1 MPIKLPI
8 PEQNESLERYTVRCA
23 KFAKGVDPEE
33 FNEAVWS
40 MWGQYRGPTDAEK
53 MAARKFSPQRYE
65 LDKGIC
71 VFSEHETTTAKGEH
85 RKYDLKELAKI
96 VRGNNDRISDVGA
109 FPAISDGH
117 TSNPED
123 PTQREPPILGYAGNY
138 RLGLIG
144 HKKPR
149 WAVFHDEYQKKE
161 HVKTLREEKP
171 RRSVEL
177 WTFKDGR
184 AHFDPIA
191 AIGSEAPR
199 LPLPQRFSQFSY
211 QDATVEKYTFAGNYA
226 SPGGNTFVQSMGTMR
241 SPKKPE
247 GKYGS
252 FAGGGWSELQ
262 SAKQKDKT
270 SLQNLSDMSAG
281 AKPIP
286 SNAYRN
292 PQTGALSFAPP
303 GLKAGPNTSP
313 SFERK
318 STYAAE
324 PAGKATPITQPTG
337 ENAMPMLA
345 PQDLQQVIH
354 AIAQTPQFDFLTKL
368 VETFKTPDGLI
379 QAIQGG
385 GIGAEEGGLDGGLEG
400 DLGDGGGLDES
411 LGTAPE
417 GDDLGD
423 LDALGGGEEEPE
435 PTPEPEGEPTGE
447 APPEE
452 EPEPERRS
460 MSTAGNAVV
469 EKYTQLQRSHNE
481 ALKDMATMHGRIQ
494 QLERINANHAR
505 RAKIADLQQRFP
517 TFIDASDELE
527 RCLYSQK
534 GSMTD
539 AEFEKH
545 IADVER
551 YAERHAK
558 ASVYIPTGDA
568 PKTEDDLGSP
578 EKYAMAQKI
587 NQRAVKI
594 ATDYASKNPGKVM
607 AYDEAKRLAREELTK

>member
-123 PTQREPPILGYAGNY
+123 PNQREPPILGYAGNY

-161 HVKTLREEKP
+161 HVKTLREDKP

-191 AIGSEAPR
+191 AIGAEAPR
-199 LPLPQRFSQFSY
+199 LPLPQRFTQFSY
-211 QDATVEKYTFAGNYA
+211 QDATVEKYTFAGNYTA
-226 SPGGNTFVQSMGTMR
+226 PAACNTYVASMGTMKT
-241 SPKKPE
+241 PKT
-247 GKYGS
+247 
-252 FAGGGWSELQ
+252 
-262 SAKQKDKT
+262 KD
-270 SLQNLSDMSAG
+270 
-281 AKPIP
+281 
-286 SNAYRN
+286 R
-292 PQTGALSFAPP
+292 
-303 GLKAGPNTSP
+303 
-313 SFERK
+313 
-318 STYAAE
+318 YAAE
-324 PAGKATPITQPTG
+324 PAGKATPTNQPTG

-354 AIAQTPQFDFLTKL
+354 AISQTPQFDLLSKL
-368 VETFKTPDGLI
+368 LETFKTPDALI

-385 GIGAEEGGLDGGLEG
+385 GMGAEMGGEDLEGG
-400 DLGDGGGLDES
+400 DLGEGGGGLDEG

-417 GDDLGD
+417 GGDLDD

-505 RAKIADLQQRFP
+505 RAKIADLQTRFP
-517 TFIDASDELE
+517 TFIDATEELE

-568 PKTEDDLGSP
+568 PKMEDDLGSP
-578 EKYAMAQKI
+578 EKYAMSQKI

-607 AYDEAKRLAREELTK
+607 AYEEAKRLAREELTK

>member
-1 MPIKLPI
+1 MSTIKLPI

-123 PTQREPPILGYAGNY
+123 PNQREPPILGYAGNY

-199 LPLPQRFSQFSY
+199 LPLPQRFTQFAY

-226 SPGGNTFVQSMGTMR
+226 APAAGNTFVQSMGTMKK
-241 SPKKPE
+241 SPRLEKE
-247 GKYGS
+247 
-252 FAGGGWSELQ
+252 FQAQ
-262 SAKQKDKT
+262 SHRMEKERQTQSDRMEKERQAQSSRMDKAYP
-270 SLQNLSDMSAG
+270 QQSD
-281 AKPIP
+281 
-286 SNAYRN
+286 R
-292 PQTGALSFAPP
+292 
-303 GLKAGPNTSP
+303 
-313 SFERK
+313 
-318 STYAAE
+318 YAAE
-324 PAGKATPITQPTG
+324 PAGKATPTTQPTG

-354 AIAQTPQFDFLTKL
+354 AISQTPQFDFLTKL
-368 VETFKTPDGLI
+368 LEAFKTPDALI
-379 QAIQGG
+379 EAIQGG
-385 GIGAEEGGLDGGLEG
+385 GAGLGGDEGLEGGLDQGGDEAMDQG
-400 DLGDGGGLDES
+400 LGI
-411 LGTAPE
+411 APE

-423 LDALGGGEEEPE
+423 LDALGGGEGEEPE
-435 PTPEPEGEPTGE
+435 PTPESGGEGPPSEE

-460 MSTAGNAVV
+460 MNTAGNAVV

-481 ALKDMATMHGRIQ
+481 ALKDMATMHSRIQ

-505 RAKIADLQQRFP
+505 RAKIAELQNRFP
-517 TFIDASDELE
+517 TFIDAAEETE

-551 YAERHAK
+551 YAEKHAK

-568 PKTEDDLGSP
+568 PKTEEDLGSP
-578 EKYAMAQKI
+578 EKYAMAQRISSRAIEISTAHRNKI
-587 NQRAVKI
+587 EAARKAGVQPPPDL
-594 ATDYASKNPGKVM
+594 DYE
-607 AYDEAKRLAREELTK
+607 EAKRIAREELTK

>member
-1 MPIKLPI
+1 MPIQLPI
-8 PEQNESLERYTVRCA
+8 PEQSESLERYTVRCA
-23 KFAKGVDPEE
+23 KLAKGVDPEE
-33 FNEAVWS
+33 FNETVWS
-40 MWGQYRGPTDAEK
+40 TWNRYRGPTDAEK

-123 PTQREPPILGYAGNY
+123 PNQREPPILGYAGNY

-161 HVKTLREEKP
+161 HLKTLREDKP

-199 LPLPQRFSQFSY
+199 LPLPQRFTQFSY
-211 QDATVEKYTFAGNYA
+211 QDATVEKYTFAGSYA
-226 SPGGNTFVQSMGTMR
+226 APAGNTFVQSMGTMKA
-241 SPKKPE
+241 PK
-247 GKYGS
+247 S
-252 FAGGGWSELQ
+252 
-262 SAKQKDKT
+262 KD
-270 SLQNLSDMSAG
+270 
-281 AKPIP
+281 
-286 SNAYRN
+286 R
-292 PQTGALSFAPP
+292 
-303 GLKAGPNTSP
+303 
-313 SFERK
+313 
-318 STYAAE
+318 YAAE

-337 ENAMPMLA
+337 DSAMPMLA

-354 AIAQTPQFDFLTKL
+354 AISQTPQFDFLTKL
-368 VETFKTPDGLI
+368 LEAFKTPDGLI

-385 GIGAEEGGLDGGLEG
+385 GMGGEEGGLEGGME
-400 DLGDGGGLDES
+400 GGLDDGGAGLDDG
-411 LGTAPE
+411 LGGEPG
-417 GDDLGD
+417 GDELGD
-423 LDALGGGEEEPE
+423 LDALGGEDAALGGGEEE
-435 PTPEPEGEPTGE
+435 PTPEPEAAGPGE

-452 EPEPERRS
+452 EPLPERRS
-460 MSTAGNAVV
+460 MTTAGNAVV

-481 ALKDMATMHGRIQ
+481 ALKDMATMHSRIQ
-494 QLERINANHAR
+494 LLERTNANHAR
-505 RAKIADLQQRFP
+505 RAKIADLQSRFP
-517 TFIDASDELE
+517 TFVDASEETE

-534 GSMTD
+534 GSMSD
-539 AEFEKH
+539 AEFDKH

-551 YAERHAK
+551 YAEKHAK
-558 ASVYIPTGDA
+558 SSVYIPSGDA
-568 PKTEDDLGSP
+568 PKMEDDLGSP
-578 EKYAMAQKI
+578 EKYAMSQKI

-607 AYDEAKRLAREELTK
+607 AYEEAKRIAREDLSK

>member
-1 MPIKLPI
+1 
-8 PEQNESLERYTVRCA
+8 
-23 KFAKGVDPEE
+23 
-33 FNEAVWS
+33 
-40 MWGQYRGPTDAEK
+40 

-123 PTQREPPILGYAGNY
+123 PNQREPPILGYAGNY

-211 QDATVEKYTFAGNYA
+211 QDATVEKYTFVGNYA
-226 SPGGNTFVQSMGTMR
+226 APAAGNTFVQSMGTMKA
-241 SPKKPE
+241 PKT
-247 GKYGS
+247 
-252 FAGGGWSELQ
+252 
-262 SAKQKDKT
+262 KD
-270 SLQNLSDMSAG
+270 
-281 AKPIP
+281 
-286 SNAYRN
+286 R
-292 PQTGALSFAPP
+292 
-303 GLKAGPNTSP
+303 
-313 SFERK
+313 
-318 STYAAE
+318 YAAE
-324 PAGKATPITQPTG
+324 PAGKATPTTQSTG
-337 ENAMPMLA
+337 DNAMPMLA

-354 AIAQTPQFDFLTKL
+354 AISQTPQFDFLTKL
-368 VETFKTPDGLI
+368 LEAFKTPDALI
-379 QAIQGG
+379 EAIQGG
-385 GIGAEEGGLDGGLEG
+385 GMGGEEGGLESGLDDGGGAGLDGGL
-400 DLGDGGGLDES
+400 GGEPG
-411 LGTAPE
+411 

-423 LDALGGGEEEPE
+423 LDALGGGGDDLGGGGGEEPE
-435 PTPEPEGEPTGE
+435 PTPESGGEGPPSDE

-452 EPEPERRS
+452 EPEPEKRS
-460 MSTAGNAVV
+460 MNTAGNAVV

-481 ALKDMATMHGRIQ
+481 ALKDMATMHARIQ
-494 QLERINANHAR
+494 QLERVNANHAR
-505 RAKIADLQQRFP
+505 RAKISDLQSRFP
-517 TFIDASDELE
+517 TFIDASEELE

-551 YAERHAK
+551 YAEKHAK

-568 PKTEDDLGSP
+568 PKTEEDLGSP
-578 EKYAMAQKI
+578 EKYAMSQKI

-607 AYDEAKRLAREELTK
+607 AYEEAKRIAREELTK

>member
-23 KFAKGVDPEE
+23 KFAKSVDPEE

-117 TSNPED
+117 TSNPGD
-123 PTQREPPILGYAGNY
+123 TTQREPPILGYAGNY

-199 LPLPQRFSQFSY
+199 LPLPQRFTQFAY

-226 SPGGNTFVQSMGTMR
+226 APAAGNTFVQSMGTMKT
-241 SPKKPE
+241 PKT
-247 GKYGS
+247 
-252 FAGGGWSELQ
+252 
-262 SAKQKDKT
+262 KD
-270 SLQNLSDMSAG
+270 
-281 AKPIP
+281 
-286 SNAYRN
+286 R
-292 PQTGALSFAPP
+292 
-303 GLKAGPNTSP
+303 
-313 SFERK
+313 
-318 STYAAE
+318 YAAE

-354 AIAQTPQFDFLTKL
+354 AISQTPQFDFLTKL
-368 VETFKTPDGLI
+368 LEAFKTPDALI
-379 QAIQGG
+379 EAIQGG
-385 GIGAEEGGLDGGLEG
+385 GAGLGGDEGLEGGLDQ
-400 DLGDGGGLDES
+400 GGGEAMDQG
-411 LGTAPE
+411 LGIASE
-417 GDDLGD
+417 DDDLGD
-423 LDALGGGEEEPE
+423 LDALGGGEGEEPE
-435 PTPEPEGEPTGE
+435 PTPESGGEAPPTDE

-505 RAKIADLQQRFP
+505 RAKISDLQTRFP
-517 TFIDASDELE
+517 TFIDANEELE

-607 AYDEAKRLAREELTK
+607 PYDEAKRLAREELAK